1 MKKEILREIG
11 ADSLPELLTKAN
23 QKGITKEQY
32 LEIVELHGTYHLI
45 YASR

>member
-1 MKKEILREIG
+1 MKKEKLREIG

-23 QKGITKEQY
+23 EKGIKKEQY
-32 LEIVELHGTYHLI
+32 LDIVELRGTYHLI